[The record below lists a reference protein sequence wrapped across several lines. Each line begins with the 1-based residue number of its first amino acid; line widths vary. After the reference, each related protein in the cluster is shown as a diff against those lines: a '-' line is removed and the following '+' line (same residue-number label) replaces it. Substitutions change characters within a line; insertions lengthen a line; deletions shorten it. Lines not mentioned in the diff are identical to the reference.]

1 MDKWTE
7 DQLKIA
13 FNLYCKMPFG
23 KMHHRNPE
31 IMKIAKLI
39 GRTPSAVAMKLVNF
53 ASLDPSIT
61 STGRKGLANASVA
74 DKAIWD
80 EFHNDWE
87 RLALE
92 SQDLLSN
99 LEGEQETLSFPE
111 EIKELEEIDEDYV
124 GEMKTVLAK
133 VRIKQSFFR
142 KAVLSSY
149 QNRCCMTGLNDERLL
164 IASHIVP
171 WSKDEKSRLNPRN
184 GLCLSALHDR
194 AFDKGLITV
203 DSQMQIKV
211 SEQVRSLS
219 ENEFAQKSLLALE
232 GKSISLPEKFLP
244 SEDFLTYH
252 NNVIFLG

>member
-1 MDKWTE
+1 MNKWTI

-31 IMKIAKLI
+31 IIKLAKLL
-39 GRTPSAVAMKLVNF
+39 GRTPSALAMKLVNF

-61 STGRKGLANASVA
+61 STGRRGLENASAA
-74 DKAIWD
+74 DRAIWG
-80 EFHNDWE
+80 EFHDDWE

-92 SQDLLSN
+92 SQALLEN
-99 LEGEQETLSFPE
+99 VAGEQEKWSFPE
-111 EIKELEEIDEDYV
+111 ELEELEEIEEDYV
-124 GEMKTVLAK
+124 GEMKTVLAR

-142 KAVLSSY
+142 KAILSSY
-149 QNRCCMTGLNDERLL
+149 RSRCCMTGLNDERLL

-171 WSKDEKSRLNPRN
+171 WSKDKKNRLNPRN
-184 GLCLSALHDR
+184 GLCLSALHDK

-203 DSQMQIKV
+203 DSQMKIKV

-219 ENEFAQKSLLALE
+219 GNDFARNSLLALE
-232 GKSISLPEKFLP
+232 DKSIFLPEKFLP
-244 SEDFLTYH
+244 SVDFLTYH
-252 NNVIFLG
+252 NSFIFLA